1 MRVRLVKFTVVMLL
15 WLVCFFVLI
24 SLSGINKKYTTASKA
39 IHTKSLQKE
48 GAMLFPYSLE
58 KKTDVQ
64 ALEEKQRERQ
74 DHLKKYCKSHNLI
87 HFNGTIDRKKLGY
100 FMVNEKYK
108 VLYCYIPKVA
118 CTQWNKVFYALKE
131 RPNVH
136 LDIHNPGNYKWL
148 NKGYSDEEIKWRLQ
162 TYFKFVFVRE
172 PFERLL
178 SAYQD
183 KFVETPDIHYMERYA
198 TKIIDNFKHYTDR
211 SSDNE
216 LTFKKFIYY
225 ITSIGFNND
234 RHWATYESLCLPCDI
249 QYDFI
254 GHFNDMQ
261 EEARYVLRRTG
272 MDKEVTFSPFLSH
285 NTSSKMMTNFA
296 TIPKAK
302 ILQLAK
308 LFEKDYQM
316 FNYPFPG
323 VLSDLL
329 GDFTG

>member
-1 MRVRLVKFTVVMLL
+1 MTSAQVT
-15 WLVCFFVLI
+15 
-24 SLSGINKKYTTASKA
+24 N
-39 IHTKSLQKE
+39 
-48 GAMLFPYSLE
+48 
-58 KKTDVQ
+58 TDVQ

-87 HFNGTIDRKKLGY
+87 HFNGTIDRKKLGH

-118 CTQWNKVFYALKE
+118 CTQWNKVFLALKE

-136 LDIHNPGNYKWL
+136 LDIHNPRNYKWL

-198 TKIIDNFKHYTDR
+198 TKIKDNFKHYMYTDR
-211 SSDNE
+211 SSDKE

-261 EEARYVLRRTG
+261 EEARHVLRQTG

-285 NTSSKMMTNFA
+285 NTSSKMLANFA

-329 GDFTG
+329 GNFTS

>member
-1 MRVRLVKFTVVMLL
+1 MRLLGVQITKLIFLIVV
-15 WLVCFFVLI
+15 CVLAVAI
-24 SLSGINKKYTTASKA
+24 FSELASKFSRA
-39 IHTKSLQKE
+39 PMPTLQT
-48 GAMLFPYSLE
+48 
-58 KKTDVQ
+58 KTDVQ

-87 HFNGTIDRKKLGY
+87 HFNGTIDRKKLGH

-118 CTQWNKVFYALKE
+118 CTQWNKVFLALKE

-198 TKIIDNFKHYTDR
+198 TKIKGNFKHYMYTDR

-261 EEARYVLRRTG
+261 EEARHVLRQTG

-285 NTSSKMMTNFA
+285 NTSSKMLANFA

-329 GDFTG
+329 GNFTS

>member
-1 MRVRLVKFTVVMLL
+1 MRVRLVKFTVVTLL

-39 IHTKSLQKE
+39 IHT
-48 GAMLFPYSLE
+48 

-87 HFNGTIDRKKLGY
+87 HFNGTIDRKNLEY
-100 FMVNEKYK
+100 LMVNEKYK

-118 CTQWNKVFYALKE
+118 CTQWKKVFWALRE

-136 LDIHNPGNYKWL
+136 LGIHNEGNYKWL

-178 SAYQD
+178 SAYRD
-183 KFVETPDIHYMERYA
+183 KFVETPDIYFMKIYA
-198 TKIIDNFKHYTDR
+198 TKIIENFKNYIDR
-211 SSDNE
+211 NSDNE

-234 RHWATYESLCLPCDI
+234 PHWATYESLCLPCNI

-254 GHFNDMQ
+254 GHLNDMQ
-261 EEARYVLRRTG
+261 EEARHVLRQTG
-272 MDKEVTFSPFLSH
+272 MDKEVTFSPILSH
-285 NTSSKMMTNFA
+285 NTSNKMMTNFA

-316 FNYPFPG
+316 FNYPFPR

-329 GDFTG
+329 GDITS

>member
-1 MRVRLVKFTVVMLL
+1 M
-15 WLVCFFVLI
+15 
-24 SLSGINKKYTTASKA
+24 
-39 IHTKSLQKE
+39 Q
-48 GAMLFPYSLE
+48 
-58 KKTDVQ
+58 KTDVQ

-87 HFNGTIDRKKLGY
+87 HFNGTIDRKKLG
-100 FMVNEKYK
+100 FLKVNEKYK
-108 VLYCYIPKVA
+108 VLYCHIPKVA
-118 CTQWNKVFYALKE
+118 CTQWNKVFLALRE
-131 RPNVH
+131 RPNAH
-136 LDIHNPGNYKWL
+136 LGIHNPANYKWL
-148 NKGYSDEEIKWRLQ
+148 YKGYSDKEIKWRLQ

-183 KFVETPDIHYMERYA
+183 KFVETPDIYTMKRYA
-198 TKIIDNFKHYTDR
+198 TKIIENFKHYTDR
-211 SSDNE
+211 NSDNE

-225 ITSIGFNND
+225 ITSIGFNNN

-254 GHFNDMQ
+254 GHFKDMQ
-261 EEARYVLRRTG
+261 EEARHVLRRTG
-272 MDKEVTFSPFLSH
+272 MDKEVTFPPFLSH
-285 NTSSKMMTNFA
+285 NTSSKMLTNFA

-329 GDFTG
+329 GDFTN

>member
-1 MRVRLVKFTVVMLL
+1 MLVRLVKFTVVMLL
-15 WLVCFFVLI
+15 WLACFFVLI
-24 SLSGINKKYTTASKA
+24 SLSGINKKYTTTSKA
-39 IHTKSLQKE
+39 IHT
-48 GAMLFPYSLE
+48 

-74 DHLKKYCKSHNLI
+74 DHVKKYCKSHNLI

-100 FMVNEKYK
+100 LKVNEKYK
-108 VLYCYIPKVA
+108 VLYCHIPKVA
-118 CTQWNKVFYALKE
+118 CTQWNKVFLALRE
-131 RPNVH
+131 RPNVD
-136 LDIHNPGNYKWL
+136 LGIHNRGNYKWL

-183 KFVETPDIHYMERYA
+183 KFVETPDIYFMKKYA
-198 TKIIDNFKHYTDR
+198 TKIIENFKHYTDR
-211 SSDNE
+211 NSDNE

-234 RHWATYESLCLPCDI
+234 RHWATYESLCLPCHI

-261 EEARYVLRRTG
+261 EEARYLLRRTG

-285 NTSSKMMTNFA
+285 NTSSKMLANFA

-329 GDFTG
+329 GDITS